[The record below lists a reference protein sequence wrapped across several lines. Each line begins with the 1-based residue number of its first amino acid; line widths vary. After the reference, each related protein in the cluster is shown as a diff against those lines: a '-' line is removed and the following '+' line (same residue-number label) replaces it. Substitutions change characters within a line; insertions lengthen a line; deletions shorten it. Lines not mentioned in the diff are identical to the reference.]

1 MLQKHP
7 LKQSQFQRQNPA
19 QWLNNISIM
28 KSKSNIRGPSIGG
41 NNSGAMPMQQQSHM
55 SGVGFPTGGST
66 GSIQDDMMSNP
77 DNDLL
82 SSWDDASSHHN
93 IGLDVLSNGGSNTGP
108 PNTTSSSA
116 SIASASAV
124 ASAASLISD
133 STGLDNNLV
142 PGSPIS
148 GRIGSNNLSLGPI
161 MQQQSPTT
169 LVNSGPGS
177 TSPGLGG
184 MTPSLQGVKVPDANL
199 TPQQRQHREEQLAKL
214 KEMNCLLF
222 PEHMPGD
229 CLINDTDPQGNGGPP
244 PCKMQHVSAPSGTPR
259 GGNAPN
265 MGGGKCQ

>member
-1 MLQKHP
+1 
-7 LKQSQFQRQNPA
+7 
-19 QWLNNISIM
+19 M

-41 NNSGAMPMQQQSHM
+41 NNSGAMAMQQQSHM
-55 SGVGFPTGGST
+55 SGVGFQAGGST

-93 IGLDVLSNGGSNTGP
+93 IGLDVLSNGGPNTGP

-124 ASAASLISD
+124 ASAASLLSD
-133 STGLDNNLV
+133 STGLDVNNLV
-142 PGSPIS
+142 PGSPLS

-169 LVNSGPGS
+169 MVNSGPGSLGS

-184 MTPSLQGVKVPDANL
+184 LTPSLQGVKVPDANL

-229 CLINDTDPQGNGGPP
+229 CLINDTDQQGAGGGPP
-244 PCKMQHVSAPSGTPR
+244 PCKMQQLSAPSGPPR
-259 GGNAPN
+259 GGNVPN
-265 MGGGKCQ
+265 MGGKYQ

>member
-1 MLQKHP
+1 
-7 LKQSQFQRQNPA
+7 
-19 QWLNNISIM
+19 M
-28 KSKSNIRGPSIGG
+28 KSKSNIRGPAVGG
-41 NNSGAMPMQQQSHM
+41 NNNSVPMAMQQQSQM
-55 SGVGFPTGGST
+55 AGVGFQGQGGST

-108 PNTTSSSA
+108 PNTSSSA

-124 ASAASLISD
+124 ASAASLLSD
-133 STGLDNNLV
+133 STGLDVNNLV
-142 PGSPIS
+142 PGSPLPS

-161 MQQQSPTT
+161 MQQQQQQQQSPTT
-169 LVNSGPGS
+169 MVNSGPGSLGS

-222 PEHMPGD
+222 PEYLPGD
-229 CLINDTDPQGNGGPP
+229 CLNDTDAQGPGSGGPP
-244 PCKMQHVSAPSGTPR
+244 PCKMQQLSAPSGPAR
-259 GGNAPN
+259 GGNVPN
-265 MGGGKCQ
+265 MGGKLQLHFPLIYF

>member
-1 MLQKHP
+1 
-7 LKQSQFQRQNPA
+7 
-19 QWLNNISIM
+19 M
-28 KSKSNIRGPSIGG
+28 KSKSNIRGPTIGG
-41 NNSGAMPMQQQSHM
+41 NNSGSMAMQQQSHM
-55 SGVGFPTGGST
+55 SGP

-77 DNDLL
+77 DNDIL

-93 IGLDVLSNGGSNTGP
+93 IGLDVLSNGGPNTGP

-124 ASAASLISD
+124 ASAASLLSD
-133 STGLDNNLV
+133 STGLDVNNLV
-142 PGSPIS
+142 PGSPLS

-161 MQQQSPTT
+161 MQQQQQQSPTT
-169 LVNSGPGS
+169 MSGPGSLGS
-177 TSPGLGG
+177 TSPGLSG

-229 CLINDTDPQGNGGPP
+229 CLINDADQQGGSGGPP
-244 PCKMQHVSAPSGTPR
+244 PCKMQQLAAPSGPAR
-259 GGNAPN
+259 GGNVPN
-265 MGGGKCQ
+265 MGGKYQIMILSFTYKFSI

>member
-1 MLQKHP
+1 
-7 LKQSQFQRQNPA
+7 
-19 QWLNNISIM
+19 M
-28 KSKSNIRGPSIGG
+28 KSKPNMRGPAIGG
-41 NNSGAMPMQQQSHM
+41 HNSGAMQPQSHM
-55 SGVGFPTGGST
+55 SNVGFQAGGST
-66 GSIQDDMMSNP
+66 GSIQDEMMSNP

-93 IGLDVLSNGGSNTGP
+93 IGLDVLSNGASNTGP

-116 SIASASAV
+116 SIATNASAV
-124 ASAASLISD
+124 ASAASLLSD
-133 STGLDNNLV
+133 STGLDVNNLV
-142 PGSPIS
+142 PGSPLS
-148 GRIGSNNLSLGPI
+148 GRIGSNNLSLGPN

-169 LVNSGPGS
+169 MVNSGPGSLGS

-229 CLINDTDPQGNGGPP
+229 CLLNDADQQNAGNGGPP
-244 PCKMQHVSAPSGTPR
+244 PCKMQQLSAPSGPTR
-259 GGNAPN
+259 SGNVPN
-265 MGGGKCQ
+265 MGGKC

>member
-1 MLQKHP
+1 MLKT
-7 LKQSQFQRQNPA
+7 
-19 QWLNNISIM
+19 
-28 KSKSNIRGPSIGG
+28 KSNIRGPSIGG
-41 NNSGAMPMQQQSHM
+41 HNSGAMPSQSHM
-55 SGVGFPTGGST
+55 PGVGFQAGGST

-93 IGLDVLSNGGSNTGP
+93 IGLDVLSNGGSSTGP

-116 SIASASAV
+116 SIATPSSAV
-124 ASAASLISD
+124 ASAASLLSD
-133 STGLDNNLV
+133 STGLDVNNLV
-142 PGSPIS
+142 PGSPLS
-148 GRIGSNNLSLGPI
+148 GRIGSNNLSHGPI
-161 MQQQSPTT
+161 MQQQQQSPTT
-169 LVNSGPGS
+169 MVNSGPASLGS

-229 CLINDTDPQGNGGPP
+229 CLINDADQQNSGNGSGGGGGGPP
-244 PCKMQHVSAPSGTPR
+244 PCKMQQLSAPSGPVR
-259 GGNAPN
+259 SGNVPN
-265 MGGGKCQ
+265 MGGK